1 MNTCTRYEG
10 LVKVLG
16 MIGTI
21 VAAIAGI
28 SCILLGQGWALV
40 AAGLGL
46 TAGSW
51 QLLEYWDK
59 QTRDKALE
67 RYISM
72 YN

>member
-1 MNTCTRYEG
+1 MNKYVQYEG
-10 LVKVLG
+10 LAKVLG
-16 MIGTI
+16 VIGTI

-28 SCILLGQGWALV
+28 SCMLLGQGWALV

-46 TAGSW
+46 AAGSW
-51 QLLEYWDK
+51 QLLEYWDR
-59 QTRDKALE
+59 QTRDEALE

>member
-1 MNTCTRYEG
+1 MSTCARYEG
-10 LVKVLG
+10 LVKALG
-16 MIGTI
+16 VIGTV

-28 SCILLGQGWALV
+28 SCMLLGQGWTLV

-59 QTRDKALE
+59 QTRDEALE
-67 RYISM
+67 RYINM